1 MSVCRSFLR
10 PASAARRSA
19 SCIPNREDCVVVGM
33 RQLLMRIDSDGL
45 GQDPGRTPPI
55 AAAAAFDVLVLPGAP
70 KTGLGRVFV
79 RARFGFPAVPDPIR
93 GVPL

>member
-19 SCIPNREDCVVVGM
+19 SCIPNREDCGVVGM
-33 RQLLMRIDSDGL
+33 RQPLMRIDSDG
-45 GQDPGRTPPI
+45 
-55 AAAAAFDVLVLPGAP
+55 VLVLPGAP